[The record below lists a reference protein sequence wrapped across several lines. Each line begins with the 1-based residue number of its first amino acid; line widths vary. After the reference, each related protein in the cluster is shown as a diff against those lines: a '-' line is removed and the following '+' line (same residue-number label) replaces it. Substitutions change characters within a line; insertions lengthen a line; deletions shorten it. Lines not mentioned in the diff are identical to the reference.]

1 MSILSCRAG
10 WGLERLTVE
19 MVREGGPRV
28 SMTMPVTGVAR
39 SASGDQ
45 AAELVVRNG
54 RIFTGDP
61 LRPEASAMAIS
72 EGSIVRVGGE
82 GDVAP
87 LVGTNT
93 RVIDALGRRIIPGLN
108 DSHLHVIRGGLNYL
122 LELRW
127 DGVPS
132 LRLALAMLKE
142 QVARTPKGQWVRVV
156 GGWTGDQFV
165 ERRLPTVAELNAAA
179 PDTPVFVLHL
189 YQSAI
194 LNRAAIEAVG
204 YTKDSP
210 NPTGGEIVRGHDGSP
225 TGLLLAS
232 PAAGIL
238 YATLAKGPILAPP
251 EQAASTRHFLR
262 ELNRFGL
269 TSAIDAG
276 GGFQSFPENYAAVM
290 ELAKSGQLTLRIA
303 YHLFPQTAGQELAD
317 LTRFTEMVKPGEG
330 DQWLKVNGAGENL
343 AWSPADFENFSEP
356 RPQLEDKASA
366 ELEAAVRLLLDRGW
380 GFRLHATYGETIEM
394 DLNVFEKIAR
404 DQGFPRGVR
413 WFFDHAETVSSE
425 SLDRIGALG
434 GSLSIQNRMMFQGRP
449 FIERYG
455 AELAS
460 EAPPI
465 RKMLERGL
473 LVAAG
478 TDATRVSSYNP
489 WLSLEWLVRGHS
501 IGGLA
506 VSSPSNL
513 VSREKA
519 IEMYTS
525 AGASLSG
532 EESVK
537 GRLKEGF
544 YADFAILSD
553 DFFSVPESDISHIES
568 VCTVVG
574 GRVVYATGDF
584 EGFSEPDNP
593 IDPEWSPV
601 SRFGG
606 YYPTPKP
613 SGLSQALAVADV
625 AAAADEHRQWREG
638 RDGSMSSPN
647 FDQQCL

>member
-1 MSILSCRAG
+1 MS
-10 WGLERLTVE
+10 ET
-19 MVREGGPRV
+19 
-28 SMTMPVTGVAR
+28 TPVTGVAR
-39 SASGDQ
+39 VAHDGDSAQ
-45 AAELVVRNG
+45 LVVRNG
-54 RIFTGDP
+54 RIFTGNP
-61 LRPEASAMAIS
+61 TRPAASAIAVADGKIIQVGS
-72 EGSIVRVGGE
+72 ES
-82 GDVAP
+82 DVAP
-87 LVGTNT
+87 HIGKDT

-108 DSHLHVIRGGLNYL
+108 DSHLHVIRGGLHYL

-132 LRLALAMLKE
+132 LRQALGMLKE

-189 YQSAI
+189 YHSAI

-204 YTKDSP
+204 YNKDSP
-210 NPTGGEIVRGHDGSP
+210 NPVGGEIVRGHDGSP

-238 YATLAKGPILAPP
+238 YATLGKGPILDPSA
-251 EQAASTRHFLR
+251 QVASTRHFLH

-276 GGFQSFPENYAAVM
+276 GGFQNFPENYAAVM
-290 ELAKSGQLTLRIA
+290 ELAKSGQLTLRIS

-317 LTRFTEMVKPGEG
+317 LTRFTEMVEPGAG
-330 DQWLKVNGAGENL
+330 DEWLKVNGAGENL
-343 AWSPADFENFSEP
+343 AWSPADYENFYEP
-356 RPQLEDKASA
+356 RPQLEDRASG
-366 ELEAAVRLLLDRGW
+366 ELEATVRLLLDRGW

-413 WFFDHAETVSSE
+413 WFFDHAETVSEE
-425 SLDRIGALG
+425 SLDRIGTFG
-434 GSLSIQNRMMFQGRP
+434 GAISIQNRMMFQGRA
-449 FIERYG
+449 FVERYG
-455 AELAS
+455 AERAS
-460 EAPPI
+460 TAPPI
-465 RKMLERGL
+465 RKMLDRGL

-506 VSSPSNL
+506 VSSPDNL

-519 IEMYTS
+519 LEMYTS
-525 AGASLSG
+525 GGATLSG
-532 EESVK
+532 EEAVK
-537 GRLKEGF
+537 GQLKEGY

-553 DFFSVPESDISHIES
+553 DYFTVRDIDISHIES

-574 GRVVYATGDF
+574 GRVVYSAGEF
-584 EGFSEPDNP
+584 EELAEPQEP
-593 IDPEWSPV
+593 IKPEWSPV

-606 YYPTPKP
+606 YFATPKR
-613 SGLSQALAVADV
+613 SGLTQAMSVVEV
-625 AAAADEHRQWREG
+625 AAAAEEFQQWRIARG
-638 RDGSMSSPN
+638 DAVPTSNLSSLD
-647 FDQQCL
+647 DQCF